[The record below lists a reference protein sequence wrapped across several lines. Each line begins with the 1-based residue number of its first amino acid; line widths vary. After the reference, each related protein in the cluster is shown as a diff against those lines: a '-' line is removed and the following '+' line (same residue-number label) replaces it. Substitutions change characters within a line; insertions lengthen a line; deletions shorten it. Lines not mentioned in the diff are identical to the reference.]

1 MTISVAVNNVL
12 NNISISTDD
21 VVISTAEE
29 TKTITVSTAIPAL
42 DGSVVTVTPTC
53 TVTATTVQGAIEQL
67 AGQDFRQTDAP
78 TGSQV
83 SEGDL
88 WYDTDDNQLK
98 MYRETSANVF
108 QWVSVILGDETTDS
122 DTLDAGSF

>member
-1 MTISVAVNNVL
+1 MAITVAVTSILNNVTVSKDETV
-12 NNISISTDD
+12 IQREAQPRE
-21 VVISTAEE
+21 VV
-29 TKTITVSTAIPAL
+29 VSTAIPRL
-42 DGSVVTVTPTC
+42 DGSVVTVTPTG